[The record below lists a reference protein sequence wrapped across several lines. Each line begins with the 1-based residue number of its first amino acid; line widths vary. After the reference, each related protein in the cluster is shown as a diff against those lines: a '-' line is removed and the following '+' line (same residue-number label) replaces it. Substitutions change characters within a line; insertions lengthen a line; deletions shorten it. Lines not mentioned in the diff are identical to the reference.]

1 MCDARIKAILFDVG
15 GVLSR
20 DMIDT
25 KLRDLARKYRVEE
38 ERLLGPGLQLRVKA
52 DLGQMS
58 DGDYWRQ
65 VLDQVGVSA
74 TVGDLEIGTYL
85 TLVPGTLELA
95 RRLKNRG
102 HRVGILSNDS
112 REMAAARR
120 EKLGFDALFEPVFIS
135 GELGM
140 AKPKPGIYNY
150 AVEWLQ
156 VRPGEVLFID
166 NRQVNVDGA
175 RALGLQAVH
184 FENAAQLEGELR
196 RRGLL

>member
-1 MCDARIKAILFDVG
+1 MCEPSIKVILFDVG

-20 DMIDT
+20 DMIAT

-65 VLDQVGVSA
+65 ALDQVGVRA

-102 HRVGILSNDS
+102 HRIGILSNDS
-112 REMAAARR
+112 RDLAAARR
-120 EKLGFDALFEPVFIS
+120 EKFGFDDLFEPIFIS
-135 GELGM
+135 GEIGM
-140 AKPKPGIYNY
+140 VKPRAGIYDH
-150 AVEWLQ
+150 AVQWLQ
-156 VRPGEVLFID
+156 VRPEEVLFID
-166 NRQVNVDGA
+166 NRQDNVDGA
-175 RALGLQAVH
+175 LARGLRAAL
-184 FENAAQLEGELR
+184 FTDAAQLEGELR
-196 RRGLL
+196 RLGLL